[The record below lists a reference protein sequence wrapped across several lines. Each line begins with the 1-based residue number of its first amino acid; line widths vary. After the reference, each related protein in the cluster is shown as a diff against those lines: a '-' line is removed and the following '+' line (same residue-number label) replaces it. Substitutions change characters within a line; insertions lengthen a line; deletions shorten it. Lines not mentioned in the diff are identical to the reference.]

1 MVSKKNITRQWRSA
15 RGLAVALGLG
25 MILPRIEAEE
35 ARAVCGPVNPL
46 EPLHAQL
53 PAGNPGDS
61 RIFIDADRATMVSQG
76 NSLLEGNVVAQR
88 GTTYLLAPQLLFDRS
103 PEVLAGES
111 GLTVLTDVLDLHAR
125 VGRVATQGGTGRFE
139 DAQFY
144 LRKRPGRGVASTI
157 RTAQDGPSQLREVRF
172 TTCPVDQ
179 GDGDWYLRA
188 QDVKLDFESGRGTA
202 RNAQVIFKDVPLIY
216 TPWLA
221 FPITN
226 ERMSGFLSPR
236 LGTANDRGLDLATP
250 YYWNIAPEQDAT
262 FTPRVMSKRGLQMQ
276 SEYRYLSPYGRGMLY
291 NEYLPNDQI
300 LGEDRTLWS
309 YRHHARPALDW
320 QADVDFTSVS
330 DIRYFEDLST
340 TLTRASSRYL
350 QRRAALGYGGPQW
363 DLLLRAQEFQLVDP
377 RRRGEPEPFQRLPQ
391 LVARTRN
398 PQPLLGPLAYD
409 LRTEA
414 VRFGRDGNRQG
425 ERWDTELGLSTPWDR
440 GSYFINPRLAYRQ
453 TQYSLAKE
461 IEIDDQGSPTRGLPM
476 VSVDSGLRFERDLAW
491 SDKGWLQTLE
501 PRLFYLYVPERE
513 QDDLPVFDTRLP
525 EFDFLRLFDTNRYV
539 GADRQSSANQVTTA
553 LTSAVRDADSGALKV
568 EGTLGR
574 ITRMTP
580 SKTLLPDEGVSEVGD
595 STYLAE
601 AAAYPRPDTRARFQI
616 EWDSEDQTAVQQ
628 LAEVRYQPESR
639 KIIGLSY
646 RLRRDLGDPLE
657 QVDVMASWPLT
668 RELSAV
674 GRWNYSLR
682 DDQDLETLV
691 GVEYRSCCWAVQVA
705 GRRYVRNIDEVDQG
719 IYLQFE
725 LSGLGRLGDG
735 LQSFLNRAMVG
746 NETMP

>member
-1 MVSKKNITRQWRSA
+1 MVSKKHITRQWRFA
-15 RGLAVALGLG
+15 RGLAVLLGVGTVAPLA
-25 MILPRIEAEE
+25 EADE

-53 PAGNPGDS
+53 PAGNPGDT
-61 RIFIDADRATMVSQG
+61 RIFIDADRASVLSQG
-76 NSLLEGNVVAQR
+76 TSLLEGDVVAQR
-88 GTTYLLAPQLLFDRS
+88 GTTHLLAPQLLFDRTR
-103 PEVLAGES
+103 EVLAGES
-111 GLTVLTDVLDLHAR
+111 GLTVLTDVLDLQAR
-125 VGRVATQGGTGRFE
+125 VGRVAAQGGEGRFE
-139 DAQFY
+139 DARFY

-157 RTAQDGPSQLREVRF
+157 RTAQDGPSRLREVRF
-172 TTCPVDQ
+172 TTCPADQ

-202 RNAQVIFKDVPLIY
+202 RNAQVFFKDVPLIY

-226 ERMSGFLSPR
+226 DRMSGFLAPR

-276 SEYRYLSPYGRGMLY
+276 SEYRYLSPYGRGTLY
-291 NEYLPNDQI
+291 NEYLPDDRI
-300 LGEDRTLWS
+300 LGDDRTLWS
-309 YRHHARPALDW
+309 YRHHARPARDW
-320 QADVDFTSVS
+320 QADVDYTSVS
-330 DIRYFEDLST
+330 DIGYFEDLST

-398 PQPLLGPLAYD
+398 PQPILGPLAYD

-414 VRFGRDGNRQG
+414 VRFGQDGNRQG
-425 ERWDTELGLSTPWDR
+425 ERWDTELGLSAPWDR
-440 GSYFINPRLAYRQ
+440 GGYFINPRLAYRQ

-461 IEIDDQGSPTRGLPM
+461 IEIAGESSPTRGLP
-476 VSVDSGLRFERDLAW
+476 VASVDSGLRFERDLIW
-491 SDKGWLQTLE
+491 GDKGWLQTLE

-539 GADRQSSANQVTTA
+539 GADRQSSANQVTAA
-553 LTSAVRDADSGALKV
+553 LTSAVRDADSGAPKV

-580 SKTLLPDEGVSEVGD
+580 SETLLPDEGIGEVGD

-616 EWDSEDQTAVQQ
+616 EWNSEDQTAVQQ

-682 DDQDLETLV
+682 DDQDLETLL

-719 IYLQFE
+719 IYLQME

-735 LQSFLNRAMVG
+735 IQSFLNRAMVG
-746 NETMP
+746 DETMP